1 MFNKTQMLMATYV
14 SQFVLQLVL
23 IASAFFVTKTIVLIY
38 GSEINGLMISIN
50 QFIAYFALAEAGI
63 AGAAIYALYS
73 PLSYGDN
80 KKISLIFLTVKKMFW
95 QSGGLFILLLM
106 MFAYIYP
113 LLVETEIVSMTE
125 FLLLVFI
132 LSIPELFNFFWMS
145 KYRVLLTADKKI
157 YVLSYAS
164 IIFAVVNTFLIIY
177 LANSGQSIFVAKG
190 AVVLAI
196 LLQAFVVIRFCRNR
210 YSYLDRVGVTN
221 PSLLKQRGDVLTT
234 RIMTSL
240 HQGLPVVFITFFLT
254 LSELSV
260 FAIYNLL
267 FMGIGG
273 VVSILSNSIVPFFGE
288 IFVRGDKRQFENSFK
303 IYETT
308 YFLVLSIVF
317 VCAVLLAS
325 PFFEL
330 YTSGMNDA
338 DYDRPELVIL
348 FIILGITNYLKSPST
363 VLMQSSG
370 LFRITRNQWI
380 VQLAIA
386 VIVAM
391 ITVHLLGLIGILV
404 ALITS
409 NIYRDFSVIRYVSQN
424 IPGVSLG
431 FTLTQIFQLLFCMS
445 FAILINNYF
454 PFHVSDYIS
463 FFLTT
468 LIIGI
473 LATFSV
479 FAIFYIISNKETK
492 YILKKLITMM
502 REFYS
507 SHKGVS

>member
-1 MFNKTQMLMATYV
+1 
-14 SQFVLQLVL
+14 
-23 IASAFFVTKTIVLIY
+23 
-38 GSEINGLMISIN
+38 
-50 QFIAYFALAEAGI
+50 
-63 AGAAIYALYS
+63 
-73 PLSYGDN
+73 
-80 KKISLIFLTVKKMFW
+80 
-95 QSGGLFILLLM
+95 
-106 MFAYIYP
+106 
-113 LLVETEIVSMTE
+113 
-125 FLLLVFI
+125 
-132 LSIPELFNFFWMS
+132 
-145 KYRVLLTADKKI
+145 
-157 YVLSYAS
+157 
-164 IIFAVVNTFLIIY
+164 
-177 LANSGQSIFVAKG
+177 
-190 AVVLAI
+190 
-196 LLQAFVVIRFCRNR
+196 
-210 YSYLDRVGVTN
+210 
-221 PSLLKQRGDVLTT
+221 
-234 RIMTSL
+234 
-240 HQGLPVVFITFFLT
+240 
-254 LSELSV
+254 
-260 FAIYNLL
+260 
-267 FMGIGG
+267 MGIGG